1 MSAGAAAFPAPFA
14 AGPDRDNGSIEP
26 TGGCFLN
33 IDPSTP
39 AGVTGLSGDVLE
51 RAEIMRWR
59 KAERA
64 RIIAAR
70 LALAPGER
78 RWRSLAIA
86 RHLDALS
93 GDVAGHVI
101 AVYWPFR
108 GEPNLRRWME
118 GLVARGATCALPVV
132 IARQS
137 PLVFRSWNPGEPM
150 RGGIWNIPIPA
161 AGAEVVPDI
170 VVSPVV
176 GFDPLCYRLG
186 YGGGF
191 YDRTLAAMATPPRV
205 IGVGFALAAVAT
217 IHPLP
222 HDIAMD
228 AIVTELGPVL
238 PPGPPW
244 ATPNAAM
251 ARPSSGA

>member
-1 MSAGAAAFPAPFA
+1 MFCFRPLDVGRRAGVPGSFI
-14 AGPDRDNGSIEP
+14 GDPDRDNERSNGPEAA
-26 TGGCFLN
+26 LN

-39 AGVTGLSGDVLE
+39 AGAIAVAGEAPE
-51 RAEIMRWR
+51 RAEVMRWR

-70 LALAPGER
+70 LALAPGDR
-78 RWRSLAIA
+78 QRRSLAIA
-86 RHLDALS
+86 RHLDDMI

-101 AVYWPFR
+101 GVYWPFR

-118 GLVARGATCALPVV
+118 GIVARGATCALPVV
-132 IARQS
+132 IARQC
-137 PLVFRSWNPGEPM
+137 PLVFRSWRPGEPM
-150 RGGIWNIPIPA
+150 RGGIWNIPVPA
-161 AGAEVVPDI
+161 EGADVIPDI
-170 VVSPVV
+170 VVAPVV
-176 GFDPLCYRLG
+176 GFDPRCYRLG

-205 IGVGFALAAVAT
+205 IGVGFAFAAVPT

-228 AIVTELGPVL
+228 AIVTELGPL
-238 PPGPPW
+238 RPLGPP
-244 ATPNAAM
+244 
-251 ARPSSGA
+251 